1 MRGVCLTYTP
11 YRVNNQ
17 YPFSFISIKNCW
29 SLRIHTSDV
38 KLVSFLLY
46 LTSIKS
52 SNISEISLIHSSAS
66 FCLNRFS
73 SNSNSGHN
81 APPSPIPAT
90 MNTNRSN
97 TKQYTYIFASCTV
110 LHAHTPNGREFKT
123 SATVCHEKGFLN
135 AGLSVSWNN
144 VVCRVLF
151 FSDKQMLCCLDITE
165 HCLLRKAKKKTVSP
179 VPLSYTNAGS
189 YGH

>member
-1 MRGVCLTYTP
+1 
-11 YRVNNQ
+11 
-17 YPFSFISIKNCW
+17 
-29 SLRIHTSDV
+29 
-38 KLVSFLLY
+38 
-46 LTSIKS
+46 
-52 SNISEISLIHSSAS
+52 
-66 FCLNRFS
+66 
-73 SNSNSGHN
+73 
-81 APPSPIPAT
+81 

-151 FSDKQMLCCLDITE
+151 FSDKQMFLSLSITK
-165 HCLLRKAKKKTVSP
+165 HCLLRKAKRKNGFACP
-179 VPLSYTNAGS
+179 VALHLRWQLRPLSRITGVRNRYINMS
-189 YGH
+189 GHKKCRNMNMFGGYSAIWVYRARQRYLIS